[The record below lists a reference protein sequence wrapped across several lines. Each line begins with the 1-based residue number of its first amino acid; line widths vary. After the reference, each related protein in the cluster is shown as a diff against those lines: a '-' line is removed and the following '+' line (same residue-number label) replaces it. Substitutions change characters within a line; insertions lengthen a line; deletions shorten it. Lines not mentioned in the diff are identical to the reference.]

1 MAQDFW
7 ASSGYRLLER
17 RDGLLVPTQAWL
29 AHFLDREELRPPPEA
44 GPRER
49 AMHARLS
56 RDPGAKVAAST
67 LEDIEDADARDNWR
81 EFLRFRDRLHAF
93 PTLEACYVGL
103 FRREAVDLAPPF
115 VDALA
120 QAIVRHI
127 LEGTDDAW
135 LCRAGELFFRRQRLS
150 TDGGRVLAA
159 DAATLEVYHDTG
171 GFGAVGKLLRQQSV
185 PTPAVKMDILNAE
198 NAPFY
203 FLRDELFG
211 FALDITP
218 GERGATALARV
229 LEKWV
234 GHLAGVAVG
243 IEPVREIRDA
253 KWRWHVG
260 LDVDAT
266 AMLNTLYEGEDL
278 DAAQRERLAVLFRLT
293 FRDDG
298 DAIPEMA
305 GKPVWLALACR
316 PDRTLRMKPQNL
328 LANLPF
334 AAADAARG

>member
-17 RDGLLVPTQAWL
+17 RDGLLVPTDAWL
-29 AHFLDREELRPPPEA
+29 AHFLDREELRPPDDA

-49 AMHARLS
+49 AMHARLV
-56 RDPGAKVAAST
+56 RDPSAAVAAST
-67 LEDIEDADARDNWR
+67 LDDIEDADARDNWR
-81 EFLRFRDRLHAF
+81 ELLRFRDRLHAF
-93 PTLEACYVGL
+93 PTIEACYVDL
-103 FRREAVDLAPPF
+103 FRRDAVDLAPPF

-120 QAIVRHI
+120 QVIVRH
-127 LEGTDDAW
+127 LLDGTDDAW

-150 TDGGRVLAA
+150 TEGGRVLAA

-171 GFGAVGKLLRQQSV
+171 GFGALGKLLRRQEVAMPQ
-185 PTPAVKMDILNAE
+185 VKMDILNAE

-203 FLRDELFG
+203 FMRDELFG
-211 FALDITP
+211 FVLDLTA
-218 GERGATALARV
+218 GDRGAAALATV
-229 LEKWV
+229 LAKWV
-234 GHLAGVAVG
+234 AHLAGVEVS
-243 IEPVREIRDA
+243 IEPVSEVRDA
-253 KWRWHVG
+253 KWHWHVG

-266 AMLNTLYEGEDL
+266 AMLNALYDGADL
-278 DAAQRERLAVLFRLT
+278 DAGQRERLALLFRLR

-328 LANLPF
+328 LANLPL
-334 AAADAARG
+334 AASHPAHG

>member
-17 RDGLLVPTQAWL
+17 RDGLLVPTPAWL
-29 AHFLDREELRPPPEA
+29 AHFLGREELRPPSEA

-49 AMHARLS
+49 AMHARLL
-56 RDPGAKVAAST
+56 RDPWAAVAPGT
-67 LEDIEDADARDNWR
+67 LEEIEDADARDNWR

-93 PTLEACYVGL
+93 PTLEACYVDL
-103 FRREAVDLAPPF
+103 FRRDAVDLAPPF

-120 QAIVRHI
+120 QAIVRHV
-127 LEGTDDAW
+127 LDGTDDAW
-135 LCRAGELFFRRQRLS
+135 LCRAGELFFRPQRLA
-150 TDGGRVLAA
+150 TEGGRVLAA
-159 DAATLEVYHDTG
+159 DAATLEVYHETG

-185 PTPAVKMDILNAE
+185 PTPAVKMDILDAE

-203 FLRDELFG
+203 FMRDELYG
-211 FALDITP
+211 FALDLTP
-218 GERGATALARV
+218 GERGATALAAV
-229 LEKWV
+229 LGRWV
-234 GHLAGVAVG
+234 AHLTGVEVA

-266 AMLNTLYEGEDL
+266 AMLNALYEGTEL

-298 DAIPEMA
+298 DAVPAMA
-305 GKPVWLALACR
+305 GRPVWLALACR

-328 LANLPF
+328 LTNLPL

>member
-17 RDGLLVPTQAWL
+17 RGGLLVPTPAWL

-49 AMHARLS
+49 AMHARLT
-56 RDPGAKVAAST
+56 RDPHATVAAT
-67 LEDIEDADARDNWR
+67 ALEDIEDADARDNWR

-93 PTLEACYVGL
+93 PTLEACYLDL
-103 FRREAVDLAPPF
+103 FRRDAVDLAPPF

-150 TDGGRVLAA
+150 TEGGRVLAA
-159 DAATLEVYHDTG
+159 DAATLEVYHETG
-171 GFGAVGKLLRQQSV
+171 GFGVVGRLLRQQSV

-203 FLRDELFG
+203 FMRDELYG

-218 GERGATALARV
+218 GERGAASLARV

-234 GHLAGVAVG
+234 AHLTGIAVD

-260 LDVDAT
+260 LDADAT
-266 AMLNTLYEGEDL
+266 AMLNTLYEGEEL
-278 DAAQRERLAVLFRLT
+278 DAARRERLAVLFRLT

-305 GKPVWLALACR
+305 GRPVWLALACR

-328 LANLPF
+328 LANLPL

>member
-17 RDGLLVPTQAWL
+17 RDGLLVPTDAWL
-29 AHFLDREELRPPPEA
+29 AHFLARDELRPPAEA

-49 AMHARLS
+49 ALHARLA
-56 RDPGAKVAAST
+56 RDPSAAVASDT
-67 LEDIEDADARDNWR
+67 LEDIEDADGRDNWR

-93 PTLEACYVGL
+93 PTLEACYLDL
-103 FRREAVDLAPPF
+103 FRRDAVDIAPPF

-127 LEGTDDAW
+127 LDGTDDAW

-150 TDGGRVLAA
+150 TEGGRVLAA

-171 GFGAVGKLLRQQSV
+171 GFGAVGKLLRQQNV
-185 PTPAVKMDILNAE
+185 AMPAVKMDILDAE

-203 FLRDELFG
+203 FMRDELYG
-211 FALDITP
+211 FALDLTP
-218 GERGATALARV
+218 GGRGAGALAAV
-229 LEKWV
+229 LEKWLA
-234 GHLAGVAVG
+234 HLTGVEAS
-243 IEPVREIRDA
+243 IEPVSEIRDA

-260 LDVDAT
+260 LDVDAS
-266 AMLNTLYEGEDL
+266 AMLNALYEGADL
-278 DAAQRERLAVLFRLT
+278 DAAQRERLAVLFRLR
-293 FRDDG
+293 FRDAG

-328 LANLPF
+328 LTNLPL
-334 AAADAARG
+334 AATHPAHG